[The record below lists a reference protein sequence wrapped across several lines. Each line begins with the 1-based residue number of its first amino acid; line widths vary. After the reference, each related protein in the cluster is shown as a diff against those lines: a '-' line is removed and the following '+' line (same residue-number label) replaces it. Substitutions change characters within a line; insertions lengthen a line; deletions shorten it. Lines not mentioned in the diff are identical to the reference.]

1 MSFNIARYRGQMR
14 KNRFTIS
21 QTNHSAEDEVQCS
34 DFPFVSNISIMRTCG
49 NIDASSISLGISR
62 NYANS
67 RVYGLVSDAF
77 RCNDNK
83 RDVAHGRQETG
94 TSDRFSDCE
103 TTFTPRKRPSFIDP
117 AETPGLPF
125 FAGIRSLFWTPK
137 DDASLNIKDNWPRER
152 TVVKVKENPRKYQSV
167 HFNPKFSYTIL
178 ICEQRPRLLQI

>member
-1 MSFNIARYRGQMR
+1 VSVQKHKKPKSIESKHIIISSLCHLILLVTERKREKIVSRYPKRIIPP
-14 KNRFTIS
+14 KTKCNALI
-21 QTNHSAEDEVQCS
+21 C
-34 DFPFVSNISIMRTCG
+34 PSITRG

-67 RVYGLVSDAF
+67 RVYGLVSDAL

-125 FAGIRSLFWTPK
+125 FGNTVFIL
-137 DDASLNIKDNWPRER
+137 DAEGRRLIE
-152 TVVKVKENPRKYQSV
+152 YQG
-167 HFNPKFSYTIL
+167 
-178 ICEQRPRLLQI
+178 